1 AGGGGAGSLARGAA
15 PQGRV
20 RGLGRGRAGA
30 ERMGQRVR
38 IFDSVRGG
46 DLEAVV
52 CPPVFVDQEG
62 VRSRG

>member
-1 AGGGGAGSLARGAA
+1 
-15 PQGRV
+15 
-20 RGLGRGRAGA
+20 
-30 ERMGQRVR
+30 MGQRVR

-52 CPPVFVDQEG
+52 CPPVFVDPEG